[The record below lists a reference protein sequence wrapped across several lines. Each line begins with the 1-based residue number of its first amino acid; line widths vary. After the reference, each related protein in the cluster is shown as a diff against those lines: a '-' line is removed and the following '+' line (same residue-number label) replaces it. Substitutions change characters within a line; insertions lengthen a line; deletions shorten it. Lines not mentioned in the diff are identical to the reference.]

1 MKDVVQVDQVADAI
15 ERALEPF
22 GDTPSVMISGVAIA
36 LGVLCGTY
44 MRNGQIPADVVR
56 LAQVYA
62 DIARVRI
69 QPILLE
75 RNDEVAQAMLDRMH
89 LKDKEIH

>member
-1 MKDVVQVDQVADAI
+1 MDEVDQVADAI

-22 GDTPSVMISGVAIA
+22 GDNPSVMISGVAVA
-36 LGVLCGTY
+36 LGVLCGSY
-44 MRNGQIPADVVR
+44 MRDGHVPPDVFR

-75 RNDEVAQAMLDRMH
+75 RNQEVAQAMLDRMH

>member
-1 MKDVVQVDQVADAI
+1 MDKVDQVADAI

-22 GDTPSVMISGVAIA
+22 GDNPSVMISGVAIA

-44 MRNGQIPADVVR
+44 MRDGHIPADVVR

-75 RNDEVAQAMLDRMH
+75 RNEEVAQAMLDRMH

>member
-1 MKDVVQVDQVADAI
+1 MDEVDQVADAI

-22 GDTPSVMISGVAIA
+22 GDTPSVMISGVAVA

-44 MRNGQIPADVVR
+44 MRDGQIPADIVR

-75 RNDEVAQAMLDRMH
+75 RNQEVAQAMLDRMH